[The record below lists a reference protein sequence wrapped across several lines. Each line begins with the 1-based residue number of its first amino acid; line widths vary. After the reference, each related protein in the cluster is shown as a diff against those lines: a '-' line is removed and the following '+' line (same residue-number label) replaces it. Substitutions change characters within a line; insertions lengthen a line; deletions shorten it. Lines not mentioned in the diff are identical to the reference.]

1 MIQYRFAML
10 TPLPPQKT
18 GIGDYTAGLI
28 RGLQI
33 FGDEIVVFTQN
44 RFHKSLD
51 RGAERT
57 FTLDEFEP
65 AGWSPKQ
72 VIYQI
77 GNNPEYHDEI
87 TLHFLKHGGVA
98 HLHDYSLHHLFAYF
112 TFQEDPDIYYALL
125 SKWYGSDVSNAIRQR
140 HAEGRSV
147 LWGSADVL
155 RYPLNEEVI
164 DRAHAVIV
172 HSKFAKARI
181 QGRFP
186 KKTVVVIPQRYPEA
200 IPFKRKPKHQLRLCI
215 LGFVDPYKCV
225 DKVIRAIGKCRDAG
239 VKISLDIVGRL
250 HSACENLPELCKSLE
265 LDEAVTF
272 VGEVSDR
279 VFHAYFVSADLC
291 IVLRDPTVGET
302 SAVVSR
308 AMQYGLPLIVND
320 TGSYSE
326 LPSFVPKIALGAQ
339 TITDLADTLLSLS
352 RDRARY
358 DSIANAA
365 YSFATTEASF
375 LTATKLYSETIRSFV
390 TCP

>member
-1 MIQYRFAML
+1 MIQHRFAMI

-18 GIGDYTAGLI
+18 GIGDYAAGLL
-28 RGLQI
+28 RGLQD

-44 RFHKSLD
+44 RFDKTWD
-51 RGAERT
+51 RSAELT

-65 AGWSPKQ
+65 AGWKPEQ

-77 GNNPEYHDEI
+77 GNNREYHDEI

-112 TFQEDPDIYYALL
+112 SFLEDPDIYYALL

-140 HAEGRSV
+140 HAEGRGL
-147 LWGSADVL
+147 LWASADVL

-172 HSKFAKARI
+172 HSKFAKVCI

-200 IPFKRKPKHQLRLCI
+200 IPFKRKPQHQIRLCV

-239 VKISLDIVGRL
+239 VNISLDIVGRI
-250 HSACENLPELCKSLE
+250 HSDCENLPELCKSLE
-265 LDEAVTF
+265 LDDAVSF
-272 VGEVSDR
+272 VGEVSEA
-279 VFHAYFVSADLC
+279 VFHTYFVSSDLC

-308 AMQYGLPLIVND
+308 AIQYGLPLIVND

-326 LPSFVPKIALGAQ
+326 LPSFVPKIALGAH
-339 TITDLADTLLSLS
+339 TITDLAETLLSLS

-358 DSIANAA
+358 NSMANAA
-365 YSFATTEASF
+365 YSFATTDGSF
-375 LTATKLYSETIRSFV
+375 MTATKLYSETIRSFV
-390 TCP
+390 S

>member
-51 RGAERT
+51 RSAERT

-65 AGWSPKQ
+65 AGWNPKQ

-339 TITDLADTLLSLS
+339 TITDLAETLLSLS
-352 RDRARY
+352 RDRAKY
-358 DSIANAA
+358 TSMANAA
-365 YSFATTEASF
+365 YSFATTEGSF
-375 LTATKLYSETIRSFV
+375 MTATKLYSETIRSFV
-390 TCP
+390 S

>member
-18 GIGDYTAGLI
+18 GIGDYAAGLI

-51 RGAERT
+51 RSAERT

-65 AGWSPKQ
+65 AGWNPKQ

-125 SKWYGSDVSNAIRQR
+125 SKWYGSDVSNAVRQR

-215 LGFVDPYKCV
+215 LGFIDPYKCV

-239 VKISLDIVGRL
+239 VEISLDIVGRL

-279 VFHAYFVSADLC
+279 VFQAYFVSADLC

-320 TGSYSE
+320 IGSYSE

-339 TITDLADTLLSLS
+339 TITDLAETLLSLS

-358 DSIANAA
+358 NSIANAA

-375 LTATKLYSETIRSFV
+375 LTATKLYSEAIRSFV
-390 TCP
+390 ARP

>member
-18 GIGDYTAGLI
+18 GIGDYAAGLI

-33 FGDEIVVFTQN
+33 FGNEIVVFTQN
-44 RFHKSLD
+44 RFNKSLD
-51 RGAERT
+51 RSAERT
-57 FTLDEFEP
+57 FALDEFE
-65 AGWSPKQ
+65 AAEWNPKQ

-77 GNNPEYHDEI
+77 GNNPEFHDEI

-112 TFQEDPDIYYALL
+112 TFHEDPDIYYALL
-125 SKWYGSDVSNAIRQR
+125 SKWYGPHVSNAIRQR
-140 HAEGRSV
+140 HAEGRGV

-172 HSKFAKARI
+172 HSKFAKGWI
-181 QGRFP
+181 QARFP

-215 LGFVDPYKCV
+215 LGFVDPYKRV
-225 DKVIRAIGKCRDAG
+225 DNVIRAIGKCRDAG

-279 VFHAYFVSADLC
+279 AFHAYFVSADLC
-291 IVLRDPTVGET
+291 VVLRDPTVGET

-308 AMQYGLPLIVND
+308 ATQYGLPLIVND

-358 DSIANAA
+358 NSIANAA

-390 TCP
+390 